1 MRHGSDG
8 GGGNFGQD
16 IEGGNTSVAREL
28 DTTKSGCLTFDPGG
42 MSTINWS
49 PIGVQVLEYSI
60 SSRGDPSS
68 DPRHKTTGSS
78 TIPIPEDSC
87 EMLTHTPR
95 LVENHH
101 TMGPKRLN
109 QPEISSVNLD

>member
-1 MRHGSDG
+1 MRHASDG

-68 DPRHKTTGSS
+68 YPSHNSTGSS
-78 TIPIPEDSC
+78 TISIPEESFKR
-87 EMLTHTPR
+87 LTHTPII
-95 LVENHH
+95 VEYYP
-101 TMGPKRLN
+101 TRGPNSLA
-109 QPEISSVNLD
+109 NLTAQLSI